1 MLTTA
6 DTDMTVDEH
15 LAARGFNLPVLEHD
29 EWAHI
34 PASSPVGNDITKLWL
49 AARGALDMCY
59 EVRSSMINLLVR
71 QCDIWYFGGIRTHFK
86 GD

>member
-1 MLTTA
+1 
-6 DTDMTVDEH
+6 
-15 LAARGFNLPVLEHD
+15 
-29 EWAHI
+29 
-34 PASSPVGNDITKLWL
+34 ITKLWL
-49 AARGALDMCY
+49 EARGALDMCY